1 MAQQQTQEEFQLMQQ
16 MAGKL
21 PEKNNLI
28 AVFSM
33 EPVELSEG
41 TKEERRKVELAA
53 LSDAVKAGKPAWE
66 PKFPESILGRPFY
79 EEQEFIT
86 IYIPG
91 DKDNVIFR
99 PIRNVDKVQYG
110 EQYRA
115 FKANKE
121 QPITGTPVDQLPF
134 MSKSQCLELS
144 YFGIRTV
151 EQLVATSDVNG
162 QKIVGWAALKSRAQ
176 TFLDAAAGAAPAA
189 ALQAELEKRDNEID
203 TLKKALAEQGKQIQ
217 AISNRKG

>member
-1 MAQQQTQEEFQLMQQ
+1 MAQQQTQEDFQLMQQ

-33 EPVELSEG
+33 EPVELSESV
-41 TKEERRKVELAA
+41 KEERSKKDPE
-53 LSDAVKAGKPAWE
+53 
-66 PKFPESILGRPFY
+66 KFPASILGRPFY
-79 EEQEFIT
+79 EDQEFVT

-99 PIRNVDKVQYG
+99 PVRNVDKVQYG

-115 FKANKE
+115 FKANKD
-121 QPITGTPVDQLPF
+121 QPLTGTPLDKLPF
-134 MSKSQCLELS
+134 MSRSQCLELA
-144 YFGIRTV
+144 YFGIKTA
-151 EQLVATSDVNG
+151 EQLVGTSDVNG
-162 QKIVGWAALKSRAQ
+162 QKIMGWAALKARVQS
-176 TFLDAAAGAAPAA
+176 FLEAAAGNAPAA
-189 ALQAELEKRDNEID
+189 KLQAELEKRDNEID